1 MLFLQTILLKYVYTK
16 VPKFWKINAK
26 LGRNKLTWRILPW
39 DFLKVE
45 QLGFI
50 NSAQWC
56 MTYQVEKCYI
66 MLRIVVRVAWI
77 AAIAYMLHELE
88 IANFNLYQLNSA
100 NLVEEM
106 YEDDDDEGGG

>member
-1 MLFLQTILLKYVYTK
+1 
-16 VPKFWKINAK
+16 
-26 LGRNKLTWRILPW
+26 
-39 DFLKVE
+39 
-45 QLGFI
+45 
-50 NSAQWC
+50 
-56 MTYQVEKCYI
+56 

-77 AAIAYMLHELE
+77 APIAYMLHELE